1 MNILNTKHEYN
12 SAMIGMILFDGSMQN
27 DHTLYLRHGGKQ
39 LGYVDDKVLLL
50 SKYIN
55 PKTVRTSTDKKGYVY
70 RYAYFNDKNLKY
82 LYDSIYVD
90 GVKRLSKSIL
100 NRFTPLTLAM
110 MYMDDGCLVLRKD
123 SKTHSGKVS
132 YKSREIYLATH
143 SFSVDEVKMLQST
156 LLNKFGVE
164 FRMSFDK
171 GKPRLWCNTK
181 NTIKFLTIVAPIV
194 KMFPSMHYKLDL
206 KYQNKKISFL

>member
-1 MNILNTKHEYN
+1 MNTLNTKHSYN

-27 DHTLYLRHGGKQ
+27 DHMLYLRHGGNQ
-39 LGYVDDKVLLL
+39 LDYVDNKVLLV
-50 SKYIN
+50 SKYLK
-55 PKTVRTSTDKKGYVY
+55 PKTVKTSIDKKGYAY
-70 RYAYFNDKNLKY
+70 RYAYFNDRSLKY
-82 LYDSIYVD
+82 LYDSIYID
-90 GVKRLSKSIL
+90 GKKRLSKSVL
-100 NRFTPLTLAM
+100 NRFTPLTLAI

-123 SKTHSGKVS
+123 QKQDKLA

-143 SFSVDEVKMLQST
+143 SFSVEEVTMLQNM
-156 LLNKFGVE
+156 LLDKFGVE

-194 KMFPSMHYKLDL
+194 KRFPSMHYKLDL
-206 KYQNKKISFL
+206 KYESKKVSFL